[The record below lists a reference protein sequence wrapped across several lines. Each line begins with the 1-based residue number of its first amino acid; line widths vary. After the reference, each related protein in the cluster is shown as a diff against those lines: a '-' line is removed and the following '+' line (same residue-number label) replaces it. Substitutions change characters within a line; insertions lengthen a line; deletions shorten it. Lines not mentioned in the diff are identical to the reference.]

1 MANKKKSSFMTDFK
15 NFITRGNVLDMAVGV
30 IIGAAFGAIVTGLVN
45 YVLNPIIGLFTGGVD
60 LDNVKTILVPEVSEL
75 DAVTGEMVVTQK
87 EVAIMWGLWIQT
99 IINFIIVALCIFIIV
114 RAVTKL
120 RERLE
125 AKKTEAA
132 RIAAEAEAAKAA
144 EEKAAADA
152 AAAEAAAAAAER
164 QKQLEDSILRQE
176 KLLEAICESVKK

>member
-1 MANKKKSSFMTDFK
+1 MAKKKKGSFMTDFK

-45 YVLNPIIGLFTGGVD
+45 YILNPIIGLFTGGID
-60 LDNVKTILVPEVSEL
+60 LDNVKTILVAEEL
-75 DAVTGEMVVTQK
+75 DAAGEVVQK

-99 IINFIIVALCIFIIV
+99 IINFIIVALCIFLIV

-120 RERLE
+120 RERVE
-125 AKKTEAA
+125 AKKNEEA
-132 RIAAEAEAAKAA
+132 RLAAEAEAAKAA
-144 EEKAAADA
+144 EEKKAADA

-176 KLLEAICESVKK
+176 KLLESICESVKK